1 MKQKLKEKYLPTY
14 YRSQLVEQLLNLR
27 QSTSSVSDY
36 LARFEELM
44 LRCEIDEEP
53 FITVS
58 RFVNGLRVDIKREVT
73 LYNPESLEEAYHK
86 ALEIEKYLR
95 SPSLRRVTSQAGESR
110 QSRSVSQSASRDS
123 TARNK
128 ESISYNPR
136 PSGSS
141 SESRSNGSSI
151 QCHHC
156 HNRGH
161 IAARCPQ
168 RALALEHES
177 SDLPESEDQVVD
189 PLEYSGDE
197 DEMGDALE
205 VDDHHVNVVRC
216 ILSTAVDS
224 WKAG

>member
-1 MKQKLKEKYLPTY
+1 M
-14 YRSQLVEQLLNLR
+14 V
-27 QSTSSVSDY
+27 
-36 LARFEELM
+36 
-44 LRCEIDEEP
+44 
-53 FITVS
+53 
-58 RFVNGLRVDIKREVT
+58 
-73 LYNPESLEEAYHK
+73 
-86 ALEIEKYLR
+86 
-95 SPSLRRVTSQAGESR
+95 PS
-110 QSRSVSQSASRDS
+110 QSRSVSQSASKDS
-123 TARNK
+123 TARNR

-141 SESRSNGSSI
+141 SESLSNGSSI

-197 DEMGDALE
+197 DEMGDSLE
-205 VDDHHVNVVRC
+205 VDDKHVNVVRC
-216 ILSTAVDS
+216 ILSTAVDNDE
-224 WKAG
+224 WKRTNIFHTYIKCGERTCKLVIDGCSPL